1 MLCVIVEYT
10 IQHSSRALRYMS
22 LCLSHIR
29 IVELIILRE
38 PLLDIEVGERLL
50 DVTSGP
56 PHITRVATVFLS
68 AVLRG
73 T

>member
-1 MLCVIVEYT
+1 MRLY
-10 IQHSSRALRYMS
+10 
-22 LCLSHIR
+22 LSHIG

-38 PLLDIEVGERLL
+38 PLLDIELGERLL

-68 AVLRG
+68 AVLGG

>member
-1 MLCVIVEYT
+1 M
-10 IQHSSRALRYMS
+10 R

-38 PLLDIEVGERLL
+38 ALLDIELGERLL
-50 DVTSGP
+50 DVNSRP

-68 AVLRG
+68 AVLGG

>member
-1 MLCVIVEYT
+1 M
-10 IQHSSRALRYMS
+10 R

-29 IVELIILRE
+29 IVEFIILRE
-38 PLLDIEVGERLL
+38 PLLDIELGERLP
-50 DVTSGP
+50 DVTPRP